1 MITENTVKEI
11 TKAIINT
18 VKPAKVILFG
28 SYARGNAGTDSDLDF
43 LVIEDLPFGPG
54 GSRRKE
60 STMLWEILASFSVAK
75 DILVYSSDEVSM
87 WQNTRNHIIA
97 RALRE
102 GRVLYERS

>member
-43 LVIEDLPFGPG
+43 LVIRIWALLEKV
-54 GSRRKE
+54 SRN
-60 STMLWEILASFSVAK
+60 MPI
-75 DILVYSSDEVSM
+75 
-87 WQNTRNHIIA
+87 
-97 RALRE
+97 
-102 GRVLYERS
+102 

>member
-1 MITENTVKEI
+1 MITENTLKEM
-11 TKAIINT
+11 TKAIVNT
-18 VKPAKVILFG
+18 AKPAKVILFG
-28 SYARGNAGTDSDLDF
+28 SYARGNAGPDSDLDF

-54 GSRRKE
+54 RSRRKE
-60 STMLWEILASFSVAK
+60 STMLWRILASFRVAK